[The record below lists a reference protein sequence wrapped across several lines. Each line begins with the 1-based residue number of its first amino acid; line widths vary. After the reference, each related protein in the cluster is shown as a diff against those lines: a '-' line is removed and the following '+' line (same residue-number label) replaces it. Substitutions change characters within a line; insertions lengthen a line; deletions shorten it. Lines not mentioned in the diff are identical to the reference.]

1 MRPKFLSLPNLTLI
15 VALALSAVAA
25 YYSII
30 GLTAIFAG
38 AVIPIVVMG
47 IILEISKITTTVWLR
62 TYWSR
67 CSLLMKS
74 YLVPSVIILALIT
87 SMGIFG
93 FLSKSHLDQGIG
105 TGDVSAKV
113 SLIDEKVKTQRENIK
128 SSREALAQMDMQVN
142 NVMVKGD
149 TETSA
154 ARSVQIRR
162 QQAPERAKLQKEIE
176 LANTNIGKLNE
187 ERAPI
192 ASQLRK
198 VEAEVGP
205 IKYIAAMIYGDNPD
219 QNILEKAVRW
229 VIILLVLV
237 FDPLAIALIL
247 AANQSKDWDEEE
259 IGTNPEEDILS
270 SNEFF
275 PHADEKER
283 AKEAVDFHLGPDDD
297 TFDLSGDPLTVEQL
311 DKVEEMFKEEKTLA
325 ELHPYLNNV
334 PERAES
340 TVPIQVYHRPV
351 AEPIPEIVFPEPEL
365 ELVDAESAAL
375 PAVEDEHIQTE
386 GVTKEAEYKELSSG
400 YVSYHGKQMNKDV
413 LRDLRP
419 DLFLQVDGARKST
432 TNFGTHFPE
441 VARPGDVFVRVDV
454 LPNRVYKFNGDKWI
468 MVNKDQT
475 TTYLYDQE
483 YIKYLVAKIDQG
495 EYDVNLLSANEK
507 QQIEEYL
514 TNQNT

>member
-1 MRPKFLSLPNLTLI
+1 MRPKFLSLPNTTLF

-205 IKYIAAMIYGDNPD
+205 IKYIAAMIYGDNAD

-247 AANQSKDWDEEE
+247 AANQSKDWDEE
-259 IGTNPEEDILS
+259 IAEEEQD
-270 SNEFF
+270 
-275 PHADEKER
+275 R
-283 AKEAVDFHLGPDDD
+283 AKAAVDFHLGPDDD
-297 TFDLSGDPLTVEQL
+297 TFDLSNEPDEPLTDEQFDQL
-311 DKVEEMFKEEKTLA
+311 NKEVGLFKEEPSIA

-334 PERAES
+334 PERTES
-340 TVPIQVYHRPV
+340 TVPIQVYHRP
-351 AEPIPEIVFPEPEL
+351 EPEPEQ
-365 ELVDAESAAL
+365 ELALIEEAPVPESEPLPVVDDHPIE
-375 PAVEDEHIQTE
+375 TE
-386 GVTKEAEYKELSSG
+386 GVTKEAEYKELAGG

-419 DLFLQVDGARKST
+419 DLFLEVDGARKSS

-441 VARPGDVFVRVDV
+441 VARPGDTFVRVDV

-468 MVNKDQT
+468 AVNKDQT
-475 TTYLYDQE
+475 TSYLYDQE
-483 YIKYLVAKIDQG
+483 YIKYLVSKIDQG

-514 TNQNT
+514 VNQNN

>member
-1 MRPKFLSLPNLTLI
+1 MRPKFLSLPNTTLF

-205 IKYIAAMIYGDNPD
+205 IKYIAAMIYGDNAD

-247 AANQSKDWDEEE
+247 AANQSKDWDEE
-259 IGTNPEEDILS
+259 IAEEEQD
-270 SNEFF
+270 
-275 PHADEKER
+275 R
-283 AKEAVDFHLGPDDD
+283 AKAAVDFHLGPDDD
-297 TFDLSGDPLTVEQL
+297 TFDLSNEPDEPLTDEQFDQL
-311 DKVEEMFKEEKTLA
+311 NKEVGLFKEEPSIA

-334 PERAES
+334 PERTES
-340 TVPIQVYHRPV
+340 TVPIQVYHRP
-351 AEPIPEIVFPEPEL
+351 EPEPEQ
-365 ELVDAESAAL
+365 ELALIEEAPVPESEPLPVVDDHPIE
-375 PAVEDEHIQTE
+375 TE
-386 GVTKEAEYKELSSG
+386 GVTKEAEYKELAGG

-419 DLFLQVDGARKST
+419 DLFLEVDGARKSS

-441 VARPGDVFVRVDV
+441 VARPGDTFVRVDV

-468 MVNKDQT
+468 AVNKDQT
-475 TTYLYDQE
+475 TSYLYDQE
-483 YIKYLVAKIDQG
+483 YIKYLVSKIDQG